1 MNATINGNTL
11 RDAYQNLKSAIQR
24 HSTDKL
30 YAVVRH
36 AGNDIS
42 ESHICVLRGL
52 CLTEIE
58 NRCGCEAADALM
70 AEVGL

>member
-1 MNATINGNTL
+1 MKTAINGNTL
-11 RDAYQNLKSAIQR
+11 RDAYNNLKSAIKH

-36 AGNDIS
+36 AGSDIS
-42 ESHICVLRGL
+42 ESHLCVIRGL
-52 CLTEIE
+52 CFTEIE
-58 NRCGCEAADALM
+58 SRCGCEAADALM